1 MNPVIRNIFWLLAEH
16 GSRIILSTLSVSL
29 MARALGVE
37 QYGLLQYTLGLVAAF
52 SSISFICGAEVLV
65 PPLVTATP
73 AERKRL
79 LDNAFVLRQAASI
92 VAYIC
97 LLLFAWAAEDRSN
110 FLLITLMG
118 ITILLNE
125 SFAVVTAW
133 LQSQTDM
140 KPRAV
145 LSIFSLTFRLAIA
158 AILYYSGVQNIYFY
172 ALFYL
177 LDSVIVAVSLFFIYK
192 NKNEGIH
199 FQYDLKYIVDLLKKG
214 LPFWAALILMNI
226 QARIDI
232 IMLKHYSDRYNLG
245 IYSAAL
251 QLLNLITILASII
264 NTSLAPR
271 YVYGQDDKKKAHK
284 NTGVISMAMFLL
296 AILLALMA
304 RILSTPVLHLLF
316 GEKFNGS
323 APLFNKM
330 IWTVCL
336 IFLDSSLSL
345 YLIRENKSKSI
356 IVKYFL
362 SLVVS
367 CSAHFYFI
375 PIYQADGA
383 ILGYTTGW
391 LSACLISIYF
401 FVKNKPE
408 ASDTCNLIK

>member
-133 LQSQTDM
+133 LQSQTNM

-145 LSIFSLTFRLAIA
+145 
-158 AILYYSGVQNIYFY
+158 
-172 ALFYL
+172 
-177 LDSVIVAVSLFFIYK
+177 
-192 NKNEGIH
+192 
-199 FQYDLKYIVDLLKKG
+199 
-214 LPFWAALILMNI
+214 
-226 QARIDI
+226 
-232 IMLKHYSDRYNLG
+232 
-245 IYSAAL
+245 
-251 QLLNLITILASII
+251 
-264 NTSLAPR
+264 
-271 YVYGQDDKKKAHK
+271 
-284 NTGVISMAMFLL
+284 
-296 AILLALMA
+296 
-304 RILSTPVLHLLF
+304 
-316 GEKFNGS
+316 
-323 APLFNKM
+323 
-330 IWTVCL
+330 
-336 IFLDSSLSL
+336 
-345 YLIRENKSKSI
+345 
-356 IVKYFL
+356 
-362 SLVVS
+362 
-367 CSAHFYFI
+367 
-375 PIYQADGA
+375 
-383 ILGYTTGW
+383 
-391 LSACLISIYF
+391 
-401 FVKNKPE
+401 
-408 ASDTCNLIK
+408 

>member
-97 LLLFAWAAEDRSN
+97 LLLFAWADEDRSN

-177 LDSVIVAVSLFFIYK
+177 LDSVIVAVGLFFIYK
-192 NKNEGIH
+192 NN
-199 FQYDLKYIVDLLKKG
+199 Y
-214 LPFWAALILMNI
+214 
-226 QARIDI
+226 
-232 IMLKHYSDRYNLG
+232 
-245 IYSAAL
+245 
-251 QLLNLITILASII
+251 
-264 NTSLAPR
+264 
-271 YVYGQDDKKKAHK
+271 
-284 NTGVISMAMFLL
+284 
-296 AILLALMA
+296 
-304 RILSTPVLHLLF
+304 
-316 GEKFNGS
+316 
-323 APLFNKM
+323 
-330 IWTVCL
+330 
-336 IFLDSSLSL
+336 
-345 YLIRENKSKSI
+345 
-356 IVKYFL
+356 
-362 SLVVS
+362 
-367 CSAHFYFI
+367 
-375 PIYQADGA
+375 
-383 ILGYTTGW
+383 
-391 LSACLISIYF
+391 
-401 FVKNKPE
+401 
-408 ASDTCNLIK
+408 

>member
-1 MNPVIRNIFWLLAEH
+1 M
-16 GSRIILSTLSVSL
+16 
-29 MARALGVE
+29 
-37 QYGLLQYTLGLVAAF
+37 AAF

-177 LDSVIVAVSLFFIYK
+177 LDSVIVAVGLFFIYK

-251 QLLNLITILASII
+251 QFLNLIIMLASII

>member
-1 MNPVIRNIFWLLAEH
+1 
-16 GSRIILSTLSVSL
+16 
-29 MARALGVE
+29 
-37 QYGLLQYTLGLVAAF
+37 
-52 SSISFICGAEVLV
+52 
-65 PPLVTATP
+65 
-73 AERKRL
+73 
-79 LDNAFVLRQAASI
+79 
-92 VAYIC
+92 
-97 LLLFAWAAEDRSN
+97 
-110 FLLITLMG
+110 MG

-177 LDSVIVAVSLFFIYK
+177 LDSVIVAVGLFFIYK

-199 FQYDLKYIVDLLKKG
+199 FQHDLKYIVDLIKKG

-271 YVYGQDDKKKAHK
+271 YVYEQDDKKKAHK
-284 NTGVISMAMFLL
+284 NTGAISMAMFLL
-296 AILLALMA
+296 AILLALIA

-316 GEKFNGS
+316 GEKFNGT

-362 SLVVS
+362 SLAVS

-383 ILGYTTGW
+383 ILGYATGW